1 MKEITIFQKNNPPI
15 RFTDDD
21 SNDVAEYTQQM
32 SSLLEVNNVTILE
45 TSSGSIIIR
54 PHTISSIEVRELI
67 EEDLAP
73 MMKQEIKD
81 EEKKKEPDQVITEDV
96 ITDFITDGE

>member
-1 MKEITIFQKNNPPI
+1 MKEITIFQKDNPPI

-21 SNDVAEYTQQM
+21 SNAVAEYTQQM

-73 MMKQEIKD
+73 MMKQEIKS
-81 EEKKKEPDQVITEDV
+81 EEPDQIITEDV